1 VRDNGAT
8 KITAAMTV
16 DQDANQVRDYYE
28 RYWSADVTP
37 HYDPGEVL
45 GGLLELSIDSS
56 SRVLDIG
63 CGAGQ
68 SYAQSVNSDAASYK
82 GVDVSEHA
90 VGLARASGLDA
101 EVIEDAA
108 ALPFGDSRF
117 DVAICIEVVE
127 HLFSPHRAAAEIHRV
142 LNPGGRLIISAP
154 NVAYWRLRLN
164 MVRGIW
170 NPLGDAL
177 AIEQPWRD
185 PHIRFFTPATLG
197 RMLEQAG
204 FARVEVGAHGGCFL
218 DHLTTRP
225 TNFGVSR
232 AYRAAEA
239 RYPSLLGMT
248 VHAVATK

>member
-1 VRDNGAT
+1 
-8 KITAAMTV
+8 MTV
-16 DQDANQVRDYYE
+16 EQRETNEVRDYYE

-37 HYDPGEVL
+37 HYDPGEVI
-45 GGLLELSIDSS
+45 GGLLERNIDSS
-56 SRVLDIG
+56 SKVLDVG

-68 SYAQSVNSDAASYK
+68 SYAPAVNSRAASYK

-90 VGLARASGLDA
+90 VGLARSSGLDA
-101 EVIEDAA
+101 GVIDDAA
-108 ALPFGDSRF
+108 TLPFEAQRF

-127 HLFSPHRAAAEIHRV
+127 HLFSPHRAAAEIARV
-142 LNPGGRLIISAP
+142 LRPGGRLIVSAP

-164 MVRGIW
+164 MLRGVW

-185 PHIRFFTPATLG
+185 PHIRFFTPSTLAM
-197 RMLEQAG
+197 MLEQAG

-232 AYRAAEA
+232 AYRSAEA
-239 RYPSLLGMT
+239 RFPSLLGMT
-248 VHAVATK
+248 VHAVATR